1 MKILVALVYF
11 ALMGQVLAFQVAVSS
26 DPCDSKRLEQ
36 ARRAFR
42 GDDLSLAARL
52 AEPLVSCPSSL
63 GEDAAGFWNEI
74 KTRRH
79 NERLWQRAQLLIRQ
93 SRFEAACELLYE
105 IGETVHDFPNLQ
117 AATKAAFCDPGL
129 EQLREGL
136 KGIDQ
141 QIDDNLWEEAR
152 KILDSLPEEHSERA
166 EVRERRTLVEEAIN
180 QARLETA
187 ARDYQKAVALF
198 DQGDLGGARR
208 RLQKVLRNQKRH
220 QEAWALLNKVDSRL
234 ASAEK
239 SQTVSQLSSAARE
252 LAAAGDLSAALQKI
266 EEALG
271 LDESAPELMDL
282 QQELGERLEQEKTRL
297 REAVQSYYAGHYP
310 EAITRL
316 RGYLGERH
324 RPRLA
329 ATASFFLGASL
340 VSVSLRSKEHAPLGV
355 GAARQHFRE
364 SRETDPEFVAPLEA
378 VSPKVR
384 AVFSEAVGSGTR

>member
-117 AATKAAFCDPGL
+117 AATKAASCDPGL
-129 EQLREGL
+129 EQLREDL

-252 LAAAGDLSAALQKI
+252 LAAAEDLSAALQKI

-384 AVFSEAVGSGTR
+384 AVFLEAVGSGTR

>member
-1 MKILVALVYF
+1 M
-11 ALMGQVLAFQVAVSS
+11 
-26 DPCDSKRLEQ
+26 
-36 ARRAFR
+36 
-42 GDDLSLAARL
+42 
-52 AEPLVSCPSSL
+52 
-63 GEDAAGFWNEI
+63 
-74 KTRRH
+74 
-79 NERLWQRAQLLIRQ
+79 
-93 SRFEAACELLYE
+93 
-105 IGETVHDFPNLQ
+105 
-117 AATKAAFCDPGL
+117 
-129 EQLREGL
+129 
-136 KGIDQ
+136 
-141 QIDDNLWEEAR
+141 
-152 KILDSLPEEHSERA
+152 
-166 EVRERRTLVEEAIN
+166 EEAIN